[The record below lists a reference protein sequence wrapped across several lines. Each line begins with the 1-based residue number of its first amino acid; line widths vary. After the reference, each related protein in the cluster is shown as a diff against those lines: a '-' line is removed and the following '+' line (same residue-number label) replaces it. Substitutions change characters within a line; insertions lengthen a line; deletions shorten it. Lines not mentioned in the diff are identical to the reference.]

1 MEVVSS
7 ELKDFVAWITLVKE
21 VEHLFG
27 PMADEASFQD
37 GLEQAILQKTAFC
50 IRSEQNED
58 KQELM
63 GGVVISKET
72 NEIAW
77 LAVSKKY
84 RSEGYGKVLLNYAI
98 SQLDRQNEI
107 YVQTFDESVPE
118 GKAARRLY
126 VNLGF
131 KDSKP
136 GGLNP
141 AGLNT
146 VIMKTSKTS

>member
-1 MEVVSS
+1 MEVVPS
-7 ELKDFVAWITLVKE
+7 EIKDFDAWIALVKE

-27 PMADEASFQD
+27 PMAHEVSFQD
-37 GLEQAILQKTAFC
+37 GLKQAILQKTAFC
-50 IRSEQNED
+50 MRSEQNEG

-72 NEIAW
+72 NEIEW

-84 RSEGYGKVLLNYAI
+84 RGHGYGKDLLNHAI
-98 SQLDRQNEI
+98 CQLDQQNEI

-126 VNLGF
+126 VNFGF

-141 AGLNT
+141 ARIDT
-146 VIMKTSKTS
+146 VIMKKSKVS